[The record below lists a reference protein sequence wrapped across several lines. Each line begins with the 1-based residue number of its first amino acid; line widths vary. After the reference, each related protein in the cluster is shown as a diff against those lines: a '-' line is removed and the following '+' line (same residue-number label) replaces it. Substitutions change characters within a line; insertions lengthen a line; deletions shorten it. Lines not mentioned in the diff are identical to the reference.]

1 MRLPQVAEGER
12 RAAETIEPAAREMHG
27 LVGWIFSLCRS
38 KREERELRQKQLRL
52 IQTLHLGGRRQL
64 LLVECSGERFLL
76 GGGPDNVQ
84 TIVRLQGVESS
95 GHEEK
100 NEVDPWH

>member
-1 MRLPQVAEGER
+1 MRLPQVADGELR
-12 RAAETIEPAAREMHG
+12 AETNAPAAPG
-27 LVGWIFSLCRS
+27 IQGVVGWMLSLCRS
-38 KREERELRQKQLRL
+38 KRAERELRHKQLRL
-52 IQTLHLGGRRQL
+52 IQTLHLGGKRQL

-84 TIVRLQGVESS
+84 TIVRLQGVSRS
-95 GHEEK
+95 DHEEK